1 MYFYDF
7 LVFFLFAFVKLF
19 FKIFT
24 CVSNLFILFVLVTSS
39 TLFEFLI
46 NVFSCLSYL
55 FSSRSKVL
63 IPSVL
68 LIISVLI
75 ISFRL
80 SFSSFISMS
89 TLPGVISEISAGVQ
103 FPHAYFL
110 FLLVKLYSWYDG
122 RSEHLRW
129 ILPLHSLL
137 QIIFILTHPL
147 QMVLFQ

>member
-1 MYFYDF
+1 MYFYVF
-7 LVFFLFAFVKLF
+7 LVFFLFAFVRLF
-19 FKIFT
+19 CKIFT
-24 CVSNLFILFVLVTSS
+24 CVSNLFILFVLVASS

-46 NVFSCLSYL
+46 NVFSCLRYL
-55 FSSRSKVL
+55 FPSRSKVL

-89 TLPGVISEISAGVQ
+89 ALPGVISEISAGVQ
-103 FPHAYFL
+103 FPPAYFL

-129 ILPLHSLL
+129 I
-137 QIIFILTHPL
+137 
-147 QMVLFQ
+147 